1 MVLDNLTGNKTKTR
15 LPEGVNDAVL
25 SNRFLEFFD
34 DKIEGIVRNINSNA
48 PRTSFFPNFSN
59 ERLHKFDLID
69 INELE
74 VIMARVKFTYCDYDP
89 VPMAEIKTAANFKEY
104 LNVILVIVNLSLKEI
119 SFPKSEKSAIIKPIL
134 KGNLDSQVL
143 SSYRPVSNLTFL
155 SKVIE
160 NVILN
165 KLVKHLE
172 RVGALPD
179 SQSAYRRLYSTET
192 AVCSVINDLILLMDS
207 GSCCILILLDLSA
220 AFDTVRHDLL
230 VEDLRTIGIVDDAL
244 EYIKNY
250 LEGRTYKVKVGN
262 SFSDEKP
269 LLRGVPQGSVLGPI
283 LFCIYTIELSHL
295 LDRHGVGF
303 KLFADDTQFYM
314 MLESVE
320 DTERKLSEIMVDIKT
335 WMDGKQ
341 LKLNEDKTEC
351 LIIGKKNDISNM
363 RNIQNLSVN
372 NTPMNVSKS
381 VKNLGVLLDCSLT
394 LKEQISKIVKISGY
408 HLRNIA
414 FVRKYLDECTVK
426 KLVHNYIIS
435 RLDFCNSIYYGLPN
449 YHMKKI
455 QLIMNRAARLIKGVG
470 PRERITPILIELHW
484 LPVKARI
491 VYKICLLVFNALKFG
506 KPEYVRRMLKDFQP
520 DTDMLLRHGSDLLRL
535 QEPRCNLQL
544 GFRAFEI
551 SAPRLF
557 NKLPQHVKNSDTTA
571 VFKKKL
577 KTFLF
582 GDSYTNDG
590 EIDVNYKL

>member
-372 NTPMNVSKS
+372 NTLMNVSKS

-414 FVRKYLDECTVK
+414 FVRKYLDEGTVK
-426 KLVHNYIIS
+426 MLVHNYIIS

-449 YHMKKI
+449 YQLKKI
-455 QLIMNRAARLIKGVG
+455 QLIMNRTSRLIRGAG
-470 PRERITPILIELHW
+470 P
-484 LPVKARI
+484 
-491 VYKICLLVFNALKFG
+491 G
-506 KPEYVRRMLKDFQP
+506 KR
-520 DTDMLLRHGSDLLRL
+520 
-535 QEPRCNLQL
+535 
-544 GFRAFEI
+544 
-551 SAPRLF
+551 
-557 NKLPQHVKNSDTTA
+557 
-571 VFKKKL
+571 
-577 KTFLF
+577 
-582 GDSYTNDG
+582 
-590 EIDVNYKL
+590 